1 MSEVVIVGGGLAGL
15 VAARR
20 LADNGADVT
29 LFERRDELG
38 GRVRS
43 RTVDGFTLDRGF
55 QVLFTEYPAV
65 RAELDRD
72 ALDLRTFAPGATIA
86 RPDHRSTLADPLR
99 APFAAIESAMNP
111 DVTVMDKLRVL
122 QLRRQLATAD
132 PETLLDGPAESI
144 RSYLDRKG
152 FSDRF
157 LENFAAPFYGGVTLD
172 RSLSTD
178 AGIFRYTFSM
188 LSRGNTAVPAQGMGA
203 LSDQLAARAR
213 GSGVTV
219 EADTEV
225 AAVDSDDG
233 SGTVE
238 AGGETVDA
246 DAVVVATDPKRASEL
261 MGVETVPTDPRGCV
275 TQYFSTRAHRSLNTG
290 RRLVLN
296 AVDSCPNTVA
306 PLSTVAP
313 EYAPDG
319 KALLSATTLGV
330 PDRTDEALATAVR
343 DALVTWYP
351 EHRFD
356 DLELVATDRI
366 EFAQFDQPP
375 GFRDDLPSA
384 DAPEGSVYLAGDYT
398 QWSSIQGALESGQI
412 AAEKVSDD
420 V

>member
-65 RAELDRD
+65 REELDLD

-86 RPDHRSTLADPLR
+86 RPDHRSTLADPFR
-99 APFAAIESAMNP
+99 APLAAIESAMNP
-111 DVTVMDKLRVL
+111 DVTIMDKLRVL
-122 QLRRQLATAD
+122 RLRRELGNAD
-132 PETLLDGPAESI
+132 PETLLDGPAESV

-157 LENFAAPFYGGVTLD
+157 LENFAAPFYGGITLD

-178 AGIFRYTFSM
+178 AGVFRYTFSM

-203 LSDQLAARAR
+203 LSDQLAARAHE
-213 GSGVTV
+213 SGVTI

-225 AAVDSDDG
+225 SAVEGDDG
-233 SGTVE
+233 SATVE

-246 DAVVVATDPKRASEL
+246 DAAVVATDPKRASEL
-261 MGVETVPTDPRGCV
+261 TGVETVPTDPRGCV
-275 TQYFSTRAHRSLNTG
+275 TQYFSKIGRA
-290 RRLVLN
+290 
-296 AVDSCPNTVA
+296 SCRERV
-306 PLSTVAP
+306 
-313 EYAPDG
+313 
-319 KALLSATTLGV
+319 
-330 PDRTDEALATAVR
+330 
-343 DALVTWYP
+343 
-351 EHRFD
+351 
-356 DLELVATDRI
+356 
-366 EFAQFDQPP
+366 
-375 GFRDDLPSA
+375 
-384 DAPEGSVYLAGDYT
+384 
-398 QWSSIQGALESGQI
+398 
-412 AAEKVSDD
+412 
-420 V
+420 

>member
-1 MSEVVIVGGGLAGL
+1 MSEVVIVGGGLSGL

-20 LADNGADVT
+20 LAEDGADVT

-43 RTVDGFTLDRGF
+43 REVDGFTLDRGF
-55 QVLFTEYPAV
+55 QVLFTAYPAV
-65 RAELDRD
+65 REELDLD
-72 ALDLRTFAPGATIA
+72 ALDLRGFAPGATIA
-86 RPDHRSTLADPLR
+86 RPDHRSVLADPLR
-99 APFAAIESAMNP
+99 APFAAIQSALNP
-111 DVTVMDKLRVL
+111 DVTVLDKVRIL
-122 QLRRQLATAD
+122 QLRRQLGNAD

-144 RSYLDRKG
+144 REYLDRKG
-152 FSDRF
+152 FSERF
-157 LENFAAPFYGGVTLD
+157 VENFAAPFYGGITLD

-178 AGIFRYTFSM
+178 AGVFRYTFSM
-188 LSRGNTAVPAQGMGA
+188 LSRGETAVPARGMGA
-203 LSDQLAARAR
+203 IPAQLATRAR
-213 GSGVTV
+213 KAGVTI
-219 EADTEV
+219 ETERAV
-225 AAVDSDDG
+225 SAVDG
-233 SGTVE
+233 EEGAATVE
-238 AGGETVDA
+238 TGGETVDA

-261 MGVETVPTDPRGCV
+261 TGVDAIPTDARSCV
-275 TQYFSTRAHRSLNTG
+275 TQYFSMREHRSLDTG
-290 RRLVLN
+290 HRLLLN

-319 KALLSATTLGV
+319 HALLSATTLGV
-330 PDRTDEALATAVR
+330 PDRSDEELATAVK

-375 GFRDDLPSA
+375 GFRDDLPA
-384 DAPEGSVYLAGDYT
+384 VDAPEGSVYLAGDYT
-398 QWSSIQGALESGQI
+398 QWSSIQGALESGRV
-412 AAEKVSDD
+412 AAEAVRDD